1 MLLTISS
8 GSSSLT
14 VSEIIH
20 KTIIALSQ
28 LFEPLIQVWAL
39 GPQLFPCAGLL
50 LQPSHQALTL
60 TLRP

>member
-14 VSEIIH
+14 VSENIH

-28 LFEPLIQVWAL
+28 LFEALIQV
-39 GPQLFPCAGLL
+39 
-50 LQPSHQALTL
+50 
-60 TLRP
+60 

>member
-28 LFEPLIQVWAL
+28 LFEPLIQV
-39 GPQLFPCAGLL
+39 
-50 LQPSHQALTL
+50 
-60 TLRP
+60 